1 VIVPSRDFLVVV
13 DPPSINDVVALDRG
27 GVVRT
32 ILELKALE
40 EPLNIRLVLPTYL
53 FDPPKSQEALRLL
66 KNLFSLARNETQIP
80 KFELSRD
87 LRRRDRERIERG
99 AEGDFRGL
107 RLLALAQHVKADG
120 VVTNLPSLIEP
131 RFHLRRLHGFRIFP
145 PADLSDFVAVCSRGH
160 SLFVNRRLSQ
170 LAPDIF
176 YMYADPKGRR
186 LFLWFNKASP
196 TLADDTVRE
205 HLRSALLNRY
215 AFILYARDMTQFYE
229 LQKQYYLRRRGRPAI
244 FRGLLNYHLT
254 AFYVHLWGMLDTLAG
269 IANRHFA
276 LGIEPRQ
283 CYLNR
288 DEFLDALRPKSPGL
302 ARFIKEHRA
311 KWVSVIGDVRHPVAH
326 SALLLQ
332 QDVVVH
338 TKESKQTDEQILAIV
353 REEEQEF
360 LESLPPDVR
369 PSFEATLVYNWRQN
383 RMKVENDDV
392 IYVQDPTTGGGYFRG
407 PVVSIDFDLQML
419 NAFIDAFLFACFAKS
434 Q

>member
-1 VIVPSRDFLVVV
+1 MIVPSRDFVVIV
-13 DPPSINDVVALDRG
+13 DPPLLNDVVTLDRG

-32 ILELKALE
+32 ILELKELE
-40 EPLNIRLVLPTYL
+40 DPIKIRLLLPTYL
-53 FDPPKSQEALRLL
+53 FDPPQTSEAMRVLR
-66 KNLFSLARNETQIP
+66 NVFSLARNEALIP
-80 KFELSRD
+80 KFNLSRD

-99 AEGDFRGL
+99 AEGGCRGL

-120 VVTNLPSLIEP
+120 VVTSLPSLIEP
-131 RFHLRRLHGFRIFP
+131 RFHLRRLHALRIFP

-160 SLFVNRRLSQ
+160 SIFVNRQLSQ
-170 LAPDIF
+170 VAPDIF
-176 YMYADPKGRR
+176 YMYADPKARR
-186 LFLWFNKASP
+186 LFQWFNKASP
-196 TLADDTVRE
+196 TFADDTVRE

-254 AFYVHLWGMLDTLAG
+254 AFYVHVWGMLDALAG
-269 IANRHFA
+269 IANRQLA
-276 LGIEPRQ
+276 LGIDPRQ

-288 DEFLDALRPKSPGL
+288 DEFLDALWPKSPGL

-338 TKESKQTDEQILAIV
+338 TEESKQTDEQILAIV
-353 REEEQEF
+353 REEEREF
-360 LESLPPDVR
+360 LDSIPADVLP
-369 PSFEATLVYNWRQN
+369 SIEATLVFNWRQN
-383 RMKVENDDV
+383 RMKVENDDA
-392 IYVQDPTTGGGYFRG
+392 IYVEGPTTGGGYFRG
-407 PVVSIDFDLQML
+407 PVVSIDFDLEMF